1 MATMKGQADFKR
13 YMQSIPAD
21 LETKILRGAAKAAG
35 NVIMDEA
42 KLQTRSEDVRE
53 GLRMRTAA
61 KDGVMR
67 VTIDIKPG
75 WARSLAIWEEY
86 STQGHFISV
95 DDSQR
100 NGMSVNRIN
109 RTDKAA
115 REAGKIGSQESLVI
129 GGEFVGK
136 TVWHPGASANPFLR
150 PSLDLK
156 GDEAIA
162 AAQNHINIRIS
173 QEGFGP
179 PVSEDMDE

>member
-1 MATMKGQADFKR
+1 MAKMTGQADFKR

-21 LETKILRGAAKAAG
+21 LETKVLRGAAKAAG

-42 KLQTRSEDVRE
+42 KLQTLSEDVRE
-53 GLRMRTAA
+53 GVRMRTQA

-75 WARSLAIWEEY
+75 WARSLATWEEY
-86 STQGHFISV
+86 GTSAHFISV

-100 NGMSVNRIN
+100 NGMSVNKIN

-115 REAGKIGSQESLVI
+115 REAGKIGAKESLVI
-129 GGEFVGK
+129 GGKFVGK
-136 TVWHPGASANPFLR
+136 TVFHEGAKPHPFLR

-156 GDEAIA
+156 GDEAVA
-162 AAQNHINIRIS
+162 AAQNHINVTIS
-173 QEGFGP
+173 KYGLNGP
-179 PVSEDMDE
+179 VEAEAEE